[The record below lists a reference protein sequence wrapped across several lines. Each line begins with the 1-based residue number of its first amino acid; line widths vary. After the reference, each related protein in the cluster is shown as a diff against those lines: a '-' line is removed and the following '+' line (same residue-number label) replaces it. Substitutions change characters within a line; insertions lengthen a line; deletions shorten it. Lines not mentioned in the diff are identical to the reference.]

1 MVENPADRLSEAI
14 YRHLTITA
22 PEQVEAAE
30 KVSQDLLHPIVE
42 TIPDRG
48 EPVGCD
54 RTVLEMNPAARQ
66 VHQAGPVAGMQG
78 VWCRD
83 VLNAL
88 PAAVYTTDAAGRIT
102 FFNKAAV
109 DFSGRVPEIGS
120 DQWCVTWR
128 LYWPDGRPMAHDECP
143 MARALKEDRPI
154 RGGEAI
160 AERPDG
166 MRVPFM
172 AYPTPLH
179 DASGKLVGA
188 VNMLIDLTSRKE
200 SEEEQRR
207 LNETLEQ
214 RVEARTQ
221 ALTEALTQ
229 LRESERRFR
238 LLVEGVT
245 DYAIFMLDPGGII
258 TNWNSGA
265 ERIKGYRAEEIIG
278 QHFSRFYSPDDQ
290 KNGLPQR
297 ALTIAARD
305 RRFEAEG
312 WRVRKDG
319 SRFWA
324 NVVIDAIH
332 DRADVLIG
340 FAKITRDMT
349 ERHAIDEQLR
359 QAQKMEAVGQ
369 LTNGVAHDFNNL
381 LATIIPNLEL
391 ALPQVKDERV
401 LRYLENAMHA
411 AERGGKLTNQ
421 LLAFSRRNDLLTEP
435 VDVNHLISETCEML
449 PRTIGPT
456 ITIEMVLDGDLWPAM
471 TEASQLELAILNLAI
486 NARDAMPAGGR
497 LTISTMKVTR
507 GDRVRLPHV
516 DPGDY
521 VMISVADTGTGMS
534 EEVRNRAFE
543 PFFTTKEAGKGT
555 GLGLSMVYGFAK
567 QSGGTITIDS
577 EIGDGTTFRI
587 YLPRAQRRL
596 GGAEEEVY
604 QRQRNAGPPS
614 RILLVDDD
622 SAVRTVTATLV
633 RTFGHEVIEA
643 ASGEVALDVLE
654 RDRRFDLLIV
664 DLAMPNMHGGEFA
677 TSAERLIPG
686 VPTLFVT
693 GYTEGHRVRE
703 MTEGHILK
711 KPFRQA
717 ELAKKLRHIL
727 RRAGR
732 RNGHD
737 ANRCKQPWSDA
748 GARARAENEVLRSPD
763 Q

>member
-1 MVENPADRLSEAI
+1 MEIDVVENPVGRLSEAI
-14 YRHLTITA
+14 NCHPTITA
-22 PEQVEAAE
+22 PEQSAAAE
-30 KVSQDLLHPIVE
+30 KVSSGLLLKIVQ
-42 TIPDRG
+42 TVPDRVAAV
-48 EPVGCD
+48 ECD
-54 RTVLEMNPAARQ
+54 RMVNPAALPLL
-66 VHQAGPVAGMQG
+66 QAETDAEVRNL
-78 VWCRD
+78 WCRD
-83 VLNAL
+83 LLDAL
-88 PAAVYTTDAAGRIT
+88 PAAIYTTDAAGRLT
-102 FFNKAAV
+102 FFNRAAV
-109 DFSGRVPEIGS
+109 EFSARTPEIGS

-166 MRVPFM
+166 TRVPFM

-179 DASGKLVGA
+179 DASSNLVGA
-188 VNMLIDLTSRKE
+188 VNMLVDLTSSKE
-200 SEEEQRR
+200 ADEALLQ

-214 RVEARTQ
+214 RVETRTRE
-221 ALTEALTQ
+221 LTEALRQ

-245 DYAIFMLDPGGII
+245 DYAIFMLDPEGII

-265 ERIKGYRAEEIIG
+265 EWIKGYQAEEIVG
-278 QHFSRFYSPDDQ
+278 QHFSRFYIPEDQ
-290 KNGLPQR
+290 ENGLPHR
-297 ALTIAARD
+297 ALAIAARD
-305 RRFEAEG
+305 GRFEAEG

-319 SRFWA
+319 SWFWA

-332 DRADVLIG
+332 DSTGILIG

-349 ERHAIDEQLR
+349 ERRAVDEQLR

-391 ALPQVKDERV
+391 AQPHVKEERV

-421 LLAFSRRNDLLTEP
+421 LLAFSRRHDLLTEP
-435 VDVNHLISETCEML
+435 VDVNQLISEACEML

-456 ITIEMVLDGDLWPAM
+456 IKIELALDADVWPAM
-471 TEASQLELAILNLAI
+471 TEAGQLELAILNLAI
-486 NARDAMPAGGR
+486 NARDAMPAGGK
-497 LTISTMKVTR
+497 LTISTKKVVR
-507 GDRVRLPHV
+507 GDRSRLTRV
-516 DPGDY
+516 NPGDY

-534 EEVRNRAFE
+534 DEVRNRAFE

-567 QSGGTITIDS
+567 QSGGTVTIDS
-577 EIGDGTTFRI
+577 EIGKGTTFRI
-587 YLPRAQRRL
+587 YLPRAQRRS
-596 GGAEEEVY
+596 GGTEEAVD
-604 QRQRNAGPPS
+604 QSQRNAGPPS
-614 RILLVDDD
+614 RILVVDDD

-633 RTFGHEVIEA
+633 RTFGHEVIES
-643 ASGEVALDVLE
+643 ASGEAALDLLE
-654 RDRRFDLLIV
+654 RDRRFDLLII
-664 DLAMPNMHGGEFA
+664 DLAMPNMYGGEFA
-677 TSAERLIPG
+677 TKAGRLIPD

-693 GYTEGHRVRE
+693 GYTEGRRVRE
-703 MTEGHILK
+703 TTEGHMLK

-727 RRAGR
+727 HTTAR

-737 ANRCKQPWSDA
+737 AIGLKRSRSDA
-748 GARARAENEVLRSPD
+748 GARGRGE
-763 Q
+763 